1 MIHFR
6 GHARFRSR
14 TLAVLVVV
22 TASLGLTACVGVLDR
37 CADGLNPP
45 AGGWDRHGP
54 G

>member
-1 MIHFR
+1 MVRRIR
-6 GHARFRSR
+6 
-14 TLAVLVVV
+14 LCAVLALAA
-22 TASLGLTACVGVLDR
+22 ASLGLSACVGVLDR

>member
-1 MIHFR
+1 MVRRRRLLIVI
-6 GHARFRSR
+6 GL
-14 TLAVLVVV
+14 TAV
-22 TASLGLTACVGVLDR
+22 SLGLTACVGVLDR

>member
-1 MIHFR
+1 MDHSK
-6 GHARFRSR
+6 HAPRRWLVIM
-14 TLAVLVVV
+14 LA
-22 TASLGLTACVGVLDR
+22 TAALGLSACVGVLDR